1 MSQNFEGKQRV
12 KINDKSQNQNV
23 LEFDYDFSK
32 SSLNLDNLQIE
43 TGTIDKSY
51 TIVRGLNL
59 DGETKTI
66 RVLIGSSS
74 QTVCIKDAEVSS
86 IEEISS
92 TCNATN
98 EYILSCDGTLQG
110 NYQCS
115 VEDNYYS
122 ISGLKNS
129 AVLEYEQE
137 EVIEGNL
144 SLGVEKEIATENNT
158 MKYIIFGVVG
168 LLLIIII
175 FIVLAKRKNTQEKNS
190 QIQQT
195 SFSTDLRY
203 NAAKKYVQEYK
214 TKYSKEQ
221 LYQSLQKAGYPEDI
235 LRKVFQ
241 EEY

>member
-1 MSQNFEGKQRV
+1 
-12 KINDKSQNQNV
+12 
-23 LEFDYDFSK
+23 
-32 SSLNLDNLQIE
+32 
-43 TGTIDKSY
+43 
-51 TIVRGLNL
+51 
-59 DGETKTI
+59 
-66 RVLIGSSS
+66 
-74 QTVCIKDAEVSS
+74 
-86 IEEISS
+86 
-92 TCNATN
+92 
-98 EYILSCDGTLQG
+98 
-110 NYQCS
+110 
-115 VEDNYYS
+115 
-122 ISGLKNS
+122 
-129 AVLEYEQE
+129 
-137 EVIEGNL
+137 
-144 SLGVEKEIATENNT
+144 